1 MAAGDDVHSPA
12 TPGTSLT
19 LTDCLRRLQI
29 ACVIPEGCSGAVE
42 SLLVGLESIVENCFC
57 KISQLALVTPLL
69 QQEWPFAAKFLP
81 VFVKLLFFLCGTN
94 VRQVERENIGKR
106 GFCTFLRPKR
116 AVFDESLP
124 FKVRHFRRNE
134 HGNNMLCSDNQPV
147 ALNICRLAFQ
157 RFSRGYLGVHIHLLI
172 ILYI

>member
-1 MAAGDDVHSPA
+1 MAIFRKIPS
-12 TPGTSLT
+12 SF
-19 LTDCLRRLQI
+19 RQI
-29 ACVIPEGCSGAVE
+29 TV
-42 SLLVGLESIVENCFC
+42 
-57 KISQLALVTPLL
+57 
-69 QQEWPFAAKFLP
+69 
-81 VFVKLLFFLCGTN
+81 FLCGTN

-134 HGNNMLCSDNQPV
+134 HGKNMLCSDNQPV

-157 RFSRGYLGVHIHLLI
+157 RFSVSVGGIWGFIFTSL
-172 ILYI
+172 